1 MFHNRRLIKSII
13 SPLASECSKLKYLRV
28 EIGLAQSFQITDILI
43 FSLITFIH
51 VYIRTWRQIQKKNR
65 LWCWNEQL
73 QLLLCKRTKK
83 QKYMYRQALQNVSL
97 HGKKT
102 HTVIS
107 AARIAPF
114 LFTSVSQS
122 LCVNFFSVL
131 PLRQPSNLANLSFTD
146 VVWVWISAYFQAPW
160 GLRGNQIHL

>member
-1 MFHNRRLIKSII
+1 
-13 SPLASECSKLKYLRV
+13 
-28 EIGLAQSFQITDILI
+28 
-43 FSLITFIH
+43 
-51 VYIRTWRQIQKKNR
+51 
-65 LWCWNEQL
+65 
-73 QLLLCKRTKK
+73 
-83 QKYMYRQALQNVSL
+83 MYL

-122 LCVNFFSVL
+122 LRVNFFSVL

-146 VVWVWISAYFQAPW
+146 VV
-160 GLRGNQIHL
+160 

>member
-1 MFHNRRLIKSII
+1 LRAGIK
-13 SPLASECSKLKYLRV
+13 
-28 EIGLAQSFQITDILI
+28 LAQCFQITDILI
-43 FSLITFIH
+43 FSLIAFIH
-51 VYIRTWRQIQKKNR
+51 VYIRPWRQIQKKIA
-65 LWCWNEQL
+65 CGAEISSSSFYFIKEQRSKNIRTGW
-73 QLLLCKRTKK
+73 LCKI
-83 QKYMYRQALQNVSL
+83 YLSMV
-97 HGKKT
+97 KKT

-131 PLRQPSNLANLSFTD
+131 PLTQPSNLANLSFMD
-146 VVWVWISAYFQAPW
+146 VVWVWSTAYFQAPR

>member
-1 MFHNRRLIKSII
+1 MLSNYWYFNLFSYSFYSCIHEDLKTN
-13 SPLASECSKLKYLRV
+13 SEKKIDCGAETSSSSFCFVKEQRSKNICTGR
-28 EIGLAQSFQITDILI
+28 
-43 FSLITFIH
+43 
-51 VYIRTWRQIQKKNR
+51 
-65 LWCWNEQL
+65 
-73 QLLLCKRTKK
+73 LCK
-83 QKYMYRQALQNVSL
+83 MYL

-122 LCVNFFSVL
+122 LRVNFFSVL

-146 VVWVWISAYFQAPW
+146 VVWVWSSAYFQAPR